1 MNKTVSFTVLV
12 SDETAVVEATAPT
25 LRESGEGSVKGS
37 GWAKKHPNDK
47 PDQEVGYDVAMARAL
62 RALADEYDKRAEEL
76 MTNPGQH
83 TFLSFDPAS
92 MYTMTLNGLYNTN
105 DLSSVLGRGA

>member
-37 GWAKKHPNDK
+37 GWAKKHPKDK
-47 PDQEVGYDVAMARAL
+47 ADQEVGYDVAMARAL
-62 RALADEYDKRAEEL
+62 RALADEYDKRAEEA
-76 MTNPGQH
+76 MANPVQH
-83 TFLSFDPAS
+83 IFLDALKQP
-92 MYTMTLNGLYNTN
+92 YTMTLNGLYDSNY
-105 DLSSVLGRGA
+105 LSTLKGAY